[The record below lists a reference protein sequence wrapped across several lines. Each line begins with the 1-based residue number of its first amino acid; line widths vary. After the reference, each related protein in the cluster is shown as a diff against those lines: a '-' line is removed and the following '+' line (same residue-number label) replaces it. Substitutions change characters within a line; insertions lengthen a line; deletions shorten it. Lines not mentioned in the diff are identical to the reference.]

1 MKSDEGI
8 FKMLSNSIIIRN
20 QYENVIPFS
29 YLRILKRRV
38 FTRLFF
44 YLHENK
50 SNEQSN
56 EQVMNNLN

>member
-1 MKSDEGI
+1 MYEDVPT
-8 FKMLSNSIIIRN
+8 SNMPNKVRLIELVN
-20 QYENVIPFS
+20 ANVIPFS

-44 YLHENK
+44 YLYENK

-56 EQVMNNLN
+56 E